1 MSLRAAHC
9 CGSRHAIAKMLR
21 AGPTAIACGLAQS
34 GPAPRR
40 PVWAMSILIEGFCAF
55 ATPVVG
61 SGGSITLDLDRTLVL
76 QMVLFMLLVVVLKP
90 LLFDPVLRVFE
101 QREQRTEGARA
112 EARAM
117 QERAGDL
124 LREYDREVDGMRQ
137 TAAEERDRLRHE
149 TSRLEADILRKAR
162 DGSNRILEEGR
173 KRIQDEV
180 RSLETELLSRTPE
193 LATEITSSILGRRA
207 Q

>member
-1 MSLRAAHC
+1 
-9 CGSRHAIAKMLR
+9 
-21 AGPTAIACGLAQS
+21 
-34 GPAPRR
+34 
-40 PVWAMSILIEGFCAF
+40 MSILIEGFCAF

-162 DGSNRILEEGR
+162 DDSNRILEEGR

-180 RSLETELLSRTPE
+180 RSLETELLSRTSE